1 MVTFKD
7 KTLAIAFSHTHFV
20 SYIRESGLLPSPDVV
35 VLEWVESGKKYPD
48 GLLRQSKFNQES
60 LIKRFILFEK
70 KKIVFCIMRLIGTLN
85 TLSFYKVSVCI

>member
-70 KKIVFCIMRLIGTLN
+70 KKNRFLHNAFDWNIEHIKFL
-85 TLSFYKVSVCI
+85 